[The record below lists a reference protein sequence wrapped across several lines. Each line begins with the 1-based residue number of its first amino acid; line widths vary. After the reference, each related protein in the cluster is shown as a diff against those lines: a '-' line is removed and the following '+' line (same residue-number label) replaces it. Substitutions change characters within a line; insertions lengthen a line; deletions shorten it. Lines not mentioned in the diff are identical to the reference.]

1 MLVYRSELDL
11 DGDRTGQDG
20 PGGGWMRTLSEES
33 MGEGWEGPGQDKLPS
48 EEGLEARL
56 EREV

>member
-33 MGEGWEGPGQDKLPS
+33 MG
-48 EEGLEARL
+48 
-56 EREV
+56 